1 VTAARAARNQGASFR
16 RFRAKP
22 ILLICLVAK
31 RQTVAVPSRKII
43 FTTFGGGTQHFH
55 NHAALLGEEA
65 QRTGWFSDVR
75 VWTDQSFYGPIFAK
89 APSAGLRSLGMADVL
104 DCQFALRNRR
114 GFGYWIWKPAVIER
128 MLRQTDDGDLIVY
141 ADAGTEISTAGR
153 DRFREY
159 VDMAD
164 TSGGLFF
171 SLGGLKT
178 VCWTKTE
185 VVNHLRVTAE
195 ELFVDQIQAALF
207 LIRNGAAA
215 RQFIAD
221 WLALCRT
228 DSYRLLD
235 DRLDPALQRPEFIEN
250 RHDQALLSILAR
262 RSAFTIILGENDHNT
277 RSCAPG
283 SPLYLLPFH
292 NTRGPRVRRIFRTSR
307 LPLNYLRRRNRD
319 ALAAKSGTGAKP

>member
-1 VTAARAARNQGASFR
+1 M
-16 RFRAKP
+16 
-22 ILLICLVAK
+22 
-31 RQTVAVPSRKII
+31 AVPSRKII
-43 FTTFGGGTQHFH
+43 FTTFGGGPQHFH
-55 NHAALLGEEA
+55 DHAALLGEEA
-65 QRTGWFSDVR
+65 RRTGWFSDVR
-75 VWTDQSFYGPIFAK
+75 VWTDQSLYGPIFQK
-89 APSAGLRSLGMADVL
+89 TPSAGLRSLGMADIL

-153 DRFREY
+153 DRFGEY
-159 VDMAD
+159 VQMAD

-185 VVNHLRVTAE
+185 VVNHLKVTTE
-195 ELFVDQIQAALF
+195 ELLLDQIQAALF
-207 LIRNGAAA
+207 LIRNGAEA

-228 DSYRLLD
+228 DSHRLLD
-235 DRLDPALQRPEFIEN
+235 DRLDPAIQRSEFIEN

-262 RSAFTIILGENDHNT
+262 RSAFTIIAGENDHHPG
-277 RSCAPG
+277 SCAPV
-283 SPLYLLPFH
+283 SPLYLFPFH
-292 NTRGPRVRRIFRTSR
+292 NTRGPAARRIFRTSR
-307 LPLNYLRRRNRD
+307 LPLNYLRRKSRD
-319 ALAAKSGTGAKP
+319 ALAAKPVPA